1 MSCDTQS
8 IVNFFLNYDIAPAL
22 NNQMFRCAKTLPL
35 GLWDTKWVKKINK
48 NKNQGFIELSVY
60 LYKYICFTHF

>member
-8 IVNFFLNYDIAPAL
+8 IVNFFLNYIAPAL
-22 NNQMFRCAKTLPL
+22 NNQMFSGAKTYRL
-35 GLWDTKWVKKINK
+35 GLWGPKWVKKINK
-48 NKNQGFIELSVY
+48 NKNQGFLELSVY